1 MSKPTNLI
9 ERLTGDL
16 ECVLD
21 AAPEAAELI
30 RKIQRALSGREWDS
44 ETPCVI
50 AGLLEDAGIEVREF
64 GDLLDFVVTYYEK
77 EDKGMDT
84 PLTFCCSA
92 EDEDHAVEQ
101 CQDAYPGCTT
111 TYVEEI
117 ER

>member
-1 MSKPTNLI
+1 MSKPANLI
-9 ERLTGDL
+9 ERLTGDT
-16 ECVLD
+16 ECVLGS
-21 AAPEAAELI
+21 AQEAADLL
-30 RKIQRALSGREWDS
+30 RKIQRALSGREWDYGTPGVIS
-44 ETPCVI
+44 E
-50 AGLLEDAGIEVREF
+50 LLEDAGIEVHEF

-77 EDKGMDT
+77 EDEWMDS

>member
-1 MSKPTNLI
+1 MSKPANLI

-21 AAPEAAELI
+21 AAPEAAELL

-44 ETPCVI
+44 ETPSVI
-50 AGLLEDAGIEVREF
+50 AGLLDDAGIEVHEF

-77 EDKGMDT
+77 GDEWMET